1 MDISPNNI
9 EIYLLMFLV
18 YIFAGTIKGVIGIG
32 LPTTGMTIL
41 TAFLTPLEAIGL
53 NILPMFATNI
63 FQFLKADNLKKVI
76 FSYWKFALIM
86 CLIFLYLSFQISG
99 YSNDLLGVIIS
110 FSIILFAVTNVFSKI
125 FSINSKHD
133 SLWQIILGIFSGVI
147 GGFTSMWGVPLTI
160 YLLMKNLKPKEFID
174 ASGFLISIGCIPL
187 SIGFYNTNVFN
198 MSMFWPALVGLLAG
212 LCGFKI
218 GEYFRKFVAP
228 ELFRKLVLFIFF
240 MMGLRMFYQSLKSF
254 EIF

>member
-1 MDISPNNI
+1 MNISPYNL
-9 EIYLLMFLV
+9 EIYLLMFFV
-18 YIFAGTIKGVIGIG
+18 YLFAGTIKGVIGIG

-53 NILPMFATNI
+53 NLLPMFATNI
-63 FQFLKADNLKKVI
+63 FQFLKADNLIKVI
-76 FSYWKFALIM
+76 YTYWKYALTM
-86 CLIFLYLSFQISG
+86 CSIFLYLSFKVSG
-99 YSNDLLGVIIS
+99 YSNDFLGIVIA
-110 FSIILFAVTNVFSKI
+110 FSIILFAITNTFSKKFI
-125 FSINSKHD
+125 MKPKHD
-133 SLWQIILGIFSGVI
+133 NLLQIILGSLSGII

-174 ASGFLISIGCIPL
+174 ASGFLICIGCVPL
-187 SIGFYNTNVFN
+187 SFGFFNTNVFN
-198 MSMFWPALVGLLAG
+198 ISMFWPAFVGVLAG
-212 LCGFKI
+212 LVGFKI

-240 MMGLRMFYQSLKSF
+240 IMGLRMLYQSLESF

>member
-41 TAFLTPLEAIGL
+41 TAFVTPLEAIGL

-110 FSIILFAVTNVFSKI
+110 FSIILFAVTNVFS
-125 FSINSKHD
+125 
-133 SLWQIILGIFSGVI
+133 
-147 GGFTSMWGVPLTI
+147 
-160 YLLMKNLKPKEFID
+160 
-174 ASGFLISIGCIPL
+174 
-187 SIGFYNTNVFN
+187 
-198 MSMFWPALVGLLAG
+198 
-212 LCGFKI
+212 
-218 GEYFRKFVAP
+218 
-228 ELFRKLVLFIFF
+228 
-240 MMGLRMFYQSLKSF
+240 
-254 EIF
+254 